1 MSNQKM
7 VSALEGKKL
16 LIDGLLDGRGFVHV
30 IDVGPN
36 LVEEDRTPEHFA
48 AMAAR
53 ISYDGSK
60 KSAKADKGLIEFLVR
75 NHHTSPLEMCNIT
88 FCLKLPIAM
97 CRQLL
102 RHRTGKYNEFS
113 CRYTKVDENLG
124 RLKLNEYEKTMRG
137 ASKINHQA
145 SDFNLEEDQVKEIS
159 LLIDEQEELQ
169 DKVFEG
175 YNKLLEAGLAK
186 ELARFYLPVST
197 YTKIFV
203 QFDLNNLVK
212 FIRLRIAD
220 DAQEEIKIF
229 AEKMLEL
236 SKQFFPVTLDVFEQ
250 YQGAAYLGKYEKQMI
265 REKKIP
271 EEVTSRTHQ
280 AALKEL
286 AKDLDIK
293 LE

>member
-1 MSNQKM
+1 MSTPKM

-36 LVEEDRTPEHFA
+36 FIEEGRTPEHFA

-53 ISYDGSK
+53 ISYDGTK
-60 KSAKADKGLIEFLVR
+60 KSAKADKALIEFLVR
-75 NHHTSPLEMCNIT
+75 NQHTSPLEMCNIT

-102 RHRTGKYNEFS
+102 RHRTGKYNEYSQRFCTS
-113 CRYTKVDENLG
+113 TEEMG

-137 ASKINHQA
+137 ASKINHQT
-145 SDFNLEEDQVKEIS
+145 SDFNLDEDQIEEIS
-159 LLIDEQEELQ
+159 KLINEQEKLQ

-175 YNKLLEAGLAK
+175 YNKLIDAGLTR
-186 ELARFYLPVST
+186 ELSRFYLPVST

-220 DAQEEIKIF
+220 DAQLEISCYGR
-229 AEKMLEL
+229 AMLEL
-236 SKQFFPVTLDVFEQ
+236 AKQFFPVTLGVFEQ
-250 YQGAAYLGKYEKQMI
+250 YQGALYLGKYEKQMI

-271 EEVTSRTHQ
+271 EEVTSKSHR
-280 AALKEL
+280 AALIEMAKE
-286 AKDLDIK
+286 LDIK

>member
-1 MSNQKM
+1 MI
-7 VSALEGKKL
+7 SALDGKKL
-16 LIDGLLDGRGFVHV
+16 LIDGLLDGRGFVQV

-36 LVEEDRTPEHFA
+36 LIEEDRTPEHFA

-53 ISYDGSK
+53 ISYDGTK

-75 NHHTSPLEMCNIT
+75 NQHTSPLEMCNIT

-113 CRYTKVDENLG
+113 QRYTEVKDELG

-145 SDFNLEEDQVKEIS
+145 SDFNLSEDQVDEIS
-159 LLIDEQEELQ
+159 KLINEQEILQ

-175 YNKLLEAGLAK
+175 YTKLLEAGLAK

-220 DAQEEIKIF
+220 DAQLEVKVF

-236 SKQFFPVTLDVFEQ
+236 SKQFFPVTLGVFEQ

-271 EEVTSRTHQ
+271 EEVTSRTHR
-280 AALKEL
+280 AALEEL

-293 LE
+293 LT

>member
-1 MSNQKM
+1 MIS
-7 VSALEGKKL
+7 SLEGKKL
-16 LIDGLLDGRGFVHV
+16 LIDNLLDGRGFVQV
-30 IDVGPN
+30 IDVSPN

-53 ISYDGSK
+53 ISYDGTK
-60 KSAKADKGLIEFLVR
+60 KSAQADKGLIEFLVR
-75 NHHTSPLEMCNIT
+75 NQHTSPLEMCNIT

-102 RHRTGKYNEFS
+102 RHRTGKFNEFS
-113 CRYTKVDENLG
+113 QRYTEVKDDLG
-124 RLKLNEYEKTMRG
+124 RLKLNEYSKTMRG

-145 SDFNLEEDQVKEIS
+145 SDYNLSQEQIDEIS
-159 LLIDEQEELQ
+159 KLVDEQEKLQ

-175 YNKLLEAGLAK
+175 YDKLVKAGLAK

-220 DAQEEIKIF
+220 DAQEEIRVYSEKI
-229 AEKMLEL
+229 LEL
-236 SKQFFPVTLDVFEQ
+236 SRQFFPVTLGVFDQ
-250 YQGAAYLGKYEKQMI
+250 YRGALYLGIYEKQMI
-265 REKKIP
+265 KEKRIP
-271 EEVTSRTHQ
+271 DEVTSKSHR

-286 AKDLDIK
+286 AEELDIR
-293 LE
+293 LT